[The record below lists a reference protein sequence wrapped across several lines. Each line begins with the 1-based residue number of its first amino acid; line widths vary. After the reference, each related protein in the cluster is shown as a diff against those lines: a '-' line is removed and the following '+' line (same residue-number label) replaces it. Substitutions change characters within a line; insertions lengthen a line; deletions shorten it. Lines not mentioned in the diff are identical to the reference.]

1 MARNET
7 TSLELSFQEESN
19 ICDVSSD
26 LHIGSRESLN
36 IQSDTFRNGSLIN
49 HQDPQGPAPC
59 RSVGSTH
66 YFTPKIMVSNVMSLV
81 LKMSEVS
88 EFILCNQVSLAF
100 ITETWLKSS
109 VCDSVID
116 IPGYSVL
123 RKDCSSESHGG
134 ICFYLKGASY
144 KRLNELSC
152 CQDHE
157 ILWVKLRPKRLPRGF
172 SSLIAG
178 VVYHP
183 HWTVTEND
191 CMHDH
196 LFQSLLLAESRFP
209 NCALIVAGDF
219 NRLDVKSIKRHFRL
233 KQIIKK
239 PTRKMRS

>member
-1 MARNET
+1 MLPLRPLATLGWPWYFKSKAYPINQLYILQSVVARNET

-157 ILWVKLRPKRLPRGF
+157 ILWVKLRPKRLPRVSRPWLLELFTTLTGLQPRTTACMIICF
-172 SSLIAG
+172 S
-178 VVYHP
+178 
-183 HWTVTEND
+183 
-191 CMHDH
+191 
-196 LFQSLLLAESRFP
+196 
-209 NCALIVAGDF
+209 
-219 NRLDVKSIKRHFRL
+219 
-233 KQIIKK
+233 
-239 PTRKMRS
+239 RSFLQ